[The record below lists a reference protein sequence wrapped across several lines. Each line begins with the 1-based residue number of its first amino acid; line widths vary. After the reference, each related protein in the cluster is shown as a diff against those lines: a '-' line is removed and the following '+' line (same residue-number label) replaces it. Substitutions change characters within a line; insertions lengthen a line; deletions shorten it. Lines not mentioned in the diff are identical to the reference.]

1 MELKI
6 IDKEFA
12 ICKVEDF
19 SQINLND
26 EFIFVGKTDNEL
38 SVVCE
43 MESIANNC
51 THIDRGW
58 IGFRIQGELDFSL
71 IGIISKLSAI
81 LAENKIGIFT
91 VSTYDTDYILV
102 KKEKIEEAK
111 EALRKF
117 DEACGN
123 TSDKKS
129 SSEKSEKK
137 KKSFMEKIKETFEE

>member
-43 MESIANNC
+43 MESIPNNC
-51 THIDRGW
+51 THTDRGW

-102 KKEKIEEAK
+102 KKENIEEAK
-111 EALRKF
+111 EALR
-117 DEACGN
+117 DNGYIIN
-123 TSDKKS
+123 
-129 SSEKSEKK
+129 
-137 KKSFMEKIKETFEE
+137 

>member
-43 MESIANNC
+43 MESIPNNC
-51 THIDRGW
+51 TDIDEGW
-58 IGFRIQGELDFSL
+58 IAFKIEGQIDFSL

-111 EALRKF
+111 EALR
-117 DEACGN
+117 EN
-123 TSDKKS
+123 
-129 SSEKSEKK
+129 EY
-137 KKSFMEKIKETFEE
+137 IIY

>member
-26 EFIFVGKTDNEL
+26 EFIFIGKTDNEL

-43 MESIANNC
+43 MESIPNNC
-51 THIDRGW
+51 THTDRGW
-58 IGFRIQGELDFSL
+58 IGFRIQGEVDFSL
-71 IGIISKLSAI
+71 IISKLSAI

-111 EALRKF
+111 EALR
-117 DEACGN
+117 DNGYIIN
-123 TSDKKS
+123 
-129 SSEKSEKK
+129 
-137 KKSFMEKIKETFEE
+137 

>member
-43 MESIANNC
+43 MESIPNNC

-102 KKEKIEEAK
+102 KKDRRGK
-111 EALRKF
+111 R
-117 DEACGN
+117 
-123 TSDKKS
+123 S
-129 SSEKSEKK
+129 S
-137 KKSFMEKIKETFEE
+137 

>member
-26 EFIFVGKTDNEL
+26 EFIFIGKTDNEL

-43 MESIANNC
+43 MESIPNNC
-51 THIDRGW
+51 THTDRGW
-58 IGFRIQGELDFSL
+58 IGFRIQGEVDFSL
-71 IGIISKLSAI
+71 IGIISKL

-111 EALRKF
+111 EALR
-117 DEACGN
+117 DNGYIIN
-123 TSDKKS
+123 
-129 SSEKSEKK
+129 
-137 KKSFMEKIKETFEE
+137 

>member
-1 MELKI
+1 MNLKI
-6 IDKEFA
+6 IDKTFA

-43 MESIANNC
+43 MKSIPDNC

-58 IGFRIQGELDFSL
+58 TGFRIEGVLDFSL
-71 IGIISKLSAI
+71 IGIISKLSTI

-91 VSTYDTDYILV
+91 ISTYDTDYILV
-102 KKEKIEEAK
+102 KKDSIEDTK
-111 EALRKF
+111 EALRENGYII
-117 DEACGN
+117 D
-123 TSDKKS
+123 
-129 SSEKSEKK
+129 
-137 KKSFMEKIKETFEE
+137 

>member
-43 MESIANNC
+43 MESIPNNC

-91 VSTYDTDYILV
+91 VSTYDTLV
-102 KKEKIEEAK
+102 VQVPTKLNEEAK
-111 EALRKF
+111 EALR
-117 DEACGN
+117 EN
-123 TSDKKS
+123 
-129 SSEKSEKK
+129 EY
-137 KKSFMEKIKETFEE
+137 IIY

>member
-26 EFIFVGKTDNEL
+26 EFIFIGKTDNEL

-43 MESIANNC
+43 MESIPH
-51 THIDRGW
+51 TDRGW
-58 IGFRIQGELDFSL
+58 IGFRIQGEVDFSL

-111 EALRKF
+111 EALR
-117 DEACGN
+117 DNGYIIN
-123 TSDKKS
+123 
-129 SSEKSEKK
+129 
-137 KKSFMEKIKETFEE
+137 

>member
-12 ICKVEDF
+12 ICKVKDF

-38 SVVCE
+38 SVVCG
-43 MESIANNC
+43 MESIPNNC

-111 EALRKF
+111 EALR
-117 DEACGN
+117 EN
-123 TSDKKS
+123 
-129 SSEKSEKK
+129 EY
-137 KKSFMEKIKETFEE
+137 IIY

>member
-12 ICKVEDF
+12 ICRVEDF

-26 EFIFVGKTDNEL
+26 EFIFVGKHT
-38 SVVCE
+38 
-43 MESIANNC
+43 
-51 THIDRGW
+51 DRGW

-111 EALRKF
+111 EALR
-117 DEACGN
+117 DNGYIIN
-123 TSDKKS
+123 
-129 SSEKSEKK
+129 
-137 KKSFMEKIKETFEE
+137 

>member
-43 MESIANNC
+43 MESIPNNC

-111 EALRKF
+111 EALRENEYIIYLILSGILKMIRKLNKF
-117 DEACGN
+117 YFR
-123 TSDKKS
+123 
-129 SSEKSEKK
+129 KK
-137 KKSFMEKIKETFEE
+137 KFTLS